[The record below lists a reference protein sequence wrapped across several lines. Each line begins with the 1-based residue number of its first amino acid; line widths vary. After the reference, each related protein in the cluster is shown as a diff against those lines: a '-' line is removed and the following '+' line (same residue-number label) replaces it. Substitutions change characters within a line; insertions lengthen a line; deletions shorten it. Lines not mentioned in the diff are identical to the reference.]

1 MDASA
6 IVFNAA
12 ARPVTCTGERRM
24 TKKLLRRIKAAA
36 KQFASCSLALLAIA
50 FFSDCVG
57 PAAAQTWPD
66 RPLTMVVPFAPGG
79 GTDLLGRI
87 VAKRLAE
94 VLGQQV
100 VVENVGGAGGMLGS
114 AKVVKSPPD
123 GYTMVIGTTADAINQ
138 TLYKA
143 PLYNFAADLVPAGL
157 MGAQPTVLL
166 GRKDFPANTLREFTN
181 YVKANSASVQVGS
194 AGVGSTGH
202 LFCQLLHAVL
212 GISGVT
218 HVPYRGVGPAMQ
230 DLIAGR
236 YDYICTLGP
245 TGKQLI
251 DANSVKG
258 IAILQPKRAPEIPN
272 LPSTAEQGLPDF
284 DVSTWF
290 GLFFPKGTPEPIIR
304 KLNGALAETLDTP
317 WLQERFKDIV
327 ANVARPD
334 QRSPEYLKKLVE
346 TETAKMAEA
355 IRAAGIQ
362 QF

>member
-1 MDASA
+1 MRQTILPA
-6 IVFNAA
+6 I
-12 ARPVTCTGERRM
+12 
-24 TKKLLRRIKAAA
+24 
-36 KQFASCSLALLAIA
+36 LAFTSFIA
-50 FFSDCVG
+50 GIG
-57 PAAAQTWPD
+57 PAAAQTWPE

-87 VAKRLAE
+87 IAKQLSE

-100 VVENVGGAGGMLGS
+100 VVENVAGAGGMLGS
-114 AKVVKSPPD
+114 ARVVKSPPD

-143 PLYNFAADLVPAGL
+143 PLYNYATDLVPAGL
-157 MGAQPTVLL
+157 MGSQPTVLL
-166 GRKDFPANTLREFTN
+166 ARKDFPASGLQEFAA
-181 YVKANSASVQVGS
+181 YVKANRESMKNGS

-202 LFCQLLHAVL
+202 LFCELLHAAL

-218 HVPYRGVGPAMQ
+218 HVPYRGGGPAMQ

-251 DANSVKG
+251 EANNVKG
-258 IAILQPKRAPEIPN
+258 IAILQPKRSPELAI

-290 GLFFPKGTPEPIIR
+290 GLFFPKGTPEPIVSR
-304 KLNGALAETLDTP
+304 LNAALAETLDAP
-317 WLQERFKDIV
+317 WVQERFKSIV
-327 ANVARPD
+327 ADVAKRD
-334 QRSPEYLKKLVE
+334 ERSPEYLKKLVDSE
-346 TETAKMAEA
+346 IAKMGAA

>member
-1 MDASA
+1 M
-6 IVFNAA
+6 
-12 ARPVTCTGERRM
+12 
-24 TKKLLRRIKAAA
+24 
-36 KQFASCSLALLAIA
+36 QFASLSRLVLLAFA
-50 FFSDCVG
+50 FFGNHVS
-57 PAAAQTWPD
+57 PAAAQTWPE
-66 RPLTMVVPFAPGG
+66 RPVTMVVPFAPGG

-87 VAKRLAE
+87 VAKQLGE

-114 AKVVKSPPD
+114 ARVVKSAPD

-157 MGAQPTVLL
+157 MGSQPTVLL
-166 GRKDFPANTLREFTN
+166 GRKDFPANTLQEFTA
-181 YVKANSASVQVGS
+181 YVKADPASVKVGS

-202 LFCQLLHAVL
+202 LFCELLHAVL

-218 HVPYRGVGPAMQ
+218 HVPYRGGGPAMQ

-251 DANSVKG
+251 EGNTVKG
-258 IAILQPKRAPEIPN
+258 IAILQPKRSPEIPR

-290 GLFFPKGTPEPIIR
+290 GLFFPKGTPEPIVR
-304 KLNGALAETLDTP
+304 RLNAALAETLDSP
-317 WLQERFKDIV
+317 WVHERFKDIV
-327 ANVARPD
+327 ANVAAREE
-334 QRSPEYLKKLVE
+334 RSPEYLKKLVDS
-346 TETAKMAEA
+346 ETAKMSAA

>member
-1 MDASA
+1 
-6 IVFNAA
+6 
-12 ARPVTCTGERRM
+12 
-24 TKKLLRRIKAAA
+24 
-36 KQFASCSLALLAIA
+36 
-50 FFSDCVG
+50 
-57 PAAAQTWPD
+57 
-66 RPLTMVVPFAPGG
+66 MVVPFAPGG

-87 VAKRLAE
+87 VAKQLGE

-114 AKVVKSPPD
+114 ARVVKSAPD

-157 MGAQPTVLL
+157 MGSQPTVLL
-166 GRKDFPANTLREFTN
+166 GRKDFPANTLQEFTA
-181 YVKANSASVQVGS
+181 YVKADPASVKVGS

-202 LFCQLLHAVL
+202 LFCELLHAVL

-218 HVPYRGVGPAMQ
+218 HVPYRGGGPAMQ

-251 DANSVKG
+251 EGNTVKG
-258 IAILQPKRAPEIPN
+258 IAILQPKRSPEIPR

-290 GLFFPKGTPEPIIR
+290 GLFFPKGTPEPIVR
-304 KLNGALAETLDTP
+304 RLNAALGETLDSP
-317 WLQERFKDIV
+317 WVHERFKDIV
-327 ANVARPD
+327 ANVAAREE
-334 QRSPEYLKKLVE
+334 RSPEYLKKLVDS
-346 TETAKMAEA
+346 ETAKMSAA
-355 IRAAGIQ
+355 IRSAGIQ

>member
-1 MDASA
+1 MQVSSLSLLVLL
-6 IVFNAA
+6 VF
-12 ARPVTCTGERRM
+12 
-24 TKKLLRRIKAAA
+24 
-36 KQFASCSLALLAIA
+36 A
-50 FFSDCVG
+50 FFGNHVS
-57 PAAAQTWPD
+57 PAAAQTWPE
-66 RPLTMVVPFAPGG
+66 RPVTMVVPFAAGG

-114 AKVVKSPPD
+114 ARVVKSAPD

-143 PLYNFAADLVPAGL
+143 PLYNFSTDLVPAGL
-157 MGAQPTVLL
+157 MGNQPTVLL
-166 GRKDFPANTLREFTN
+166 GRKDFPANTLQEFTA
-181 YVKANSASVQVGS
+181 YVKANPTSVKVGS

-202 LFCQLLHAVL
+202 LFCELLHAVL

-218 HVPYRGVGPAMQ
+218 HVPYRGGGPAMQ

-251 DANSVKG
+251 EGNTVKG
-258 IAILQPKRAPEIPN
+258 IAILQPKRSPEIPG

-290 GLFFPKGTPEPIIR
+290 GLFFPKGTPEPIVR
-304 KLNGALAETLDTP
+304 RLNAALAETLDSP
-317 WLQERFKDIV
+317 WVHERFKDIV
-327 ANVARPD
+327 ANVAPREE
-334 QRSPEYLKKLVE
+334 RSPEYLKKLVDS
-346 TETAKMAEA
+346 ETAKIGAA